1 MDKWV
6 ERYWDWLDGRIL
18 ESERWLH
25 ENRLS
30 CPNEEYLSHMNRQ
43 DALYRERFDIRDIL
57 MAWMGKKRGMS
68 FGLLRQIHINRLN
81 HRAKR
86 AKDSKEDP
94 RRDVMEEGLMEIERL
109 WQQRKEEE
117 NAEKHEACLR
127 GLCVELPS

>member
-57 MAWMGKKRGMS
+57 MAWMGKERWLS
-68 FGLLRQIHINRLN
+68 FGLLRQIYINRLN

-86 AKDSKEDP
+86 VKDLKEDP

-117 NAEKHEACLR
+117 DAEKHEA
-127 GLCVELPS
+127 